1 ELQEVVVTA
10 QAIRTSEEALLTV
23 KRKSANLLDGISS
36 ANFRKIGDSDAASAV
51 KRVPGVSVEGGKYV
65 FVRGLGD
72 RYTKS
77 TLNGVD
83 VPGLDPDRNTIQMD
97 MFPTS
102 IVDNIVV
109 LKSFTSDLP
118 GDFTGGIVNI
128 DTKDFPEEKT
138 FNISGSLGYNPA
150 MHFNS
155 DYLTYEG
162 GKTDFLGFDDG
173 TRDIPTA
180 RSTSI
185 PLYTDVVG
193 NVDSEEGRQFRSIME
208 GFNPTLAAM
217 KERSFM
223 DYSLGFNFGNQFTKG
238 RNTLGYTFSLS
249 YANSTEYYEDA
260 VYGRYGKGNSNDTEL
275 GVREYQQGDFGV
287 NNVALS
293 GIAGLA
299 LKRDHSKYKINLLH
313 VQNGETRAGIF
324 DYENSD
330 LGANFQATQHN
341 LEYSQRSLTNLLLNG
356 NHYSGD
362 HRWHIEWKLSPTRS
376 RIEDPDIRYTRYR
389 IDGNNLSIGTESG
402 YPERIWR
409 FLE

>member
-1 ELQEVVVTA
+1 MKLFTMIKSLLLILTLSLPLVSLAQTGTIRGAVFDNATGEPLIGVTVQIEGTTTGAATDFDGKFEIKIDAGTYAIITSYISYATLRIENVAVTEGNVTVLDNISLKEDAEELQEVVVTA
-10 QAIRTSEEALLTV
+10 QAIRTSEEALLTG

-180 RSTSI
+180 RSTTI

-193 NVDSEEGRQFRSIME
+193 NVDSEE
-208 GFNPTLAAM
+208 
-217 KERSFM
+217 
-223 DYSLGFNFGNQFTKG
+223 
-238 RNTLGYTFSLS
+238 
-249 YANSTEYYEDA
+249 
-260 VYGRYGKGNSNDTEL
+260 
-275 GVREYQQGDFGV
+275 
-287 NNVALS
+287 
-293 GIAGLA
+293 
-299 LKRDHSKYKINLLH
+299 
-313 VQNGETRAGIF
+313 
-324 DYENSD
+324 
-330 LGANFQATQHN
+330 
-341 LEYSQRSLTNLLLNG
+341 
-356 NHYSGD
+356 
-362 HRWHIEWKLSPTRS
+362 
-376 RIEDPDIRYTRYR
+376 
-389 IDGNNLSIGTESG
+389 
-402 YPERIWR
+402 
-409 FLE
+409 